1 MESPGARVRP
11 FRPRCRSKLFFWQ
24 TCVVLGR
31 RVSGRGE
38 STEVCGGSRGRVS
51 RSSAFTPLDFSWRS
65 ISFSRIL
72 SSRISIESDLVSF
85 SPYSSLTLGCAGG
98 SSLPLAFFLNM
109 AGLLRAPRTPR
120 PPTAPCC
127 GRLDGLRMKTCFR
140 MYNGLMDNTWIPF
153 PFPFSMRAPW
163 KMVPG
168 NGPAN
173 RGACGGNAYKFKSSR
188 VQECPISTG
197 PMARA
202 GLMW

>member
-11 FRPRCRSKLFFWQ
+11 FRPRCRSKLLDLQ

-127 GRLDGLRMKTCFR
+127 GRLDDQKMKTCLEL
-140 MYNGLMDNTWIPF
+140 YNVWGRGF
-153 PFPFSMRAPW
+153 PLFVISMRAPW
-163 KMVPG
+163 KMVTEPT
-168 NGPAN
+168 
-173 RGACGGNAYKFKSSR
+173 RKSRCVWGECVYFESSGVPDVQIR
-188 VQECPISTG
+188 VDV
-197 PMARA
+197 A
-202 GLMW
+202 